1 MLSIKISLNSFTCK
15 LLYISNHIYLVVL
28 DSERGEPITT
38 EEVKYGIRVAVVAM
52 AADPQ
57 LKTERALKV
66 VGPRAFGY
74 DFDYI
79 SFVN

>member
-1 MLSIKISLNSFTCK
+1 MI
-15 LLYISNHIYLVVL
+15 
-28 DSERGEPITT
+28 DSDRGEPVTT

-57 LKTERALKV
+57 LKTERALKI

-74 DFDYI
+74 DFDYV
-79 SFVN
+79 SFTK

>member
-1 MLSIKISLNSFTCK
+1 MI
-15 LLYISNHIYLVVL
+15 LYNYWSYIIVI

-57 LKTERALKV
+57 LKTETALKV

-74 DFDYI
+74 DFDYT
-79 SFVN
+79 SFNK

>member
-1 MLSIKISLNSFTCK
+1 MHVKNTPNLYK
-15 LLYISNHIYLVVL
+15 LMMYFLHFIVI
-28 DSERGEPITT
+28 DSDRGEPVTT

-57 LKTERALKV
+57 LKTERALKI

-74 DFDYI
+74 DFDYV
-79 SFVN
+79 SFTK

>member
-1 MLSIKISLNSFTCK
+1 
-15 LLYISNHIYLVVL
+15 VL
-28 DSERGEPITT
+28 DADKGEPVTT
-38 EEVKYGIRVAVVAM
+38 EEVKYGIRIAVVAM

-74 DFDYI
+74 EFDYI
-79 SFVN
+79 S

>member
-1 MLSIKISLNSFTCK
+1 MFLYKVNDCKISFDDVEF
-15 LLYISNHIYLVVL
+15 LLHFIVI
-28 DSERGEPITT
+28 DSERGEPVTT

-66 VGPRAFGY
+66 VGPKAFGY
-74 DFDYI
+74 DFDYT
-79 SFVN
+79 SFTK

>member
-1 MLSIKISLNSFTCK
+1 MQIVV
-15 LLYISNHIYLVVL
+15 VVL

-57 LKTERALKV
+57 LKTEKALKV

-74 DFDYI
+74 NFDYI
-79 SFVN
+79 SFTK

>member
-1 MLSIKISLNSFTCK
+1 MI
-15 LLYISNHIYLVVL
+15 
-28 DSERGEPITT
+28 DSERGVPVTT

-57 LKTERALKV
+57 LKTERALKI

-74 DFDYI
+74 DFDYM
-79 SFVN
+79 SFTK

>member
-1 MLSIKISLNSFTCK
+1 MFLCIQ
-15 LLYISNHIYLVVL
+15 LLCTIGQLYFVVL

-52 AADPQ
+52 VADPQ

-74 DFDYI
+74 EFDYR

>member
-1 MLSIKISLNSFTCK
+1 MLLCTICK
-15 LLYISNHIYLVVL
+15 LYFIVL

-52 AADPQ
+52 TADPQ

-74 DFDYI
+74 EFDYK